1 MQPEQYE
8 KIWDSE
14 YCPIISLHAIESEP
28 HFHSAIEI
36 LIGKEGVLRALINQ
50 TEYYVHPGE
59 ILITNPYDVHSYSF
73 CENKK
78 PLVCVVIFPFEY
90 VGGFFKARKNGK
102 FSAHYLNDPEI
113 YRNVTE
119 LLYMFD
125 IARTTGK
132 PTLAKCL
139 GLALFE
145 MIAVNIPLTQKTDEQ
160 ANLIK
165 NILNFLYENF
175 REDISLTGL
184 AKKYGY
190 SANYFSSLFHSYL
203 NMNLTEFINRLRLN
217 EIVHK
222 IQEGS
227 DLTSA
232 IFDSGFNSLRTFYRA
247 FNKKF
252 GMTPKEYF
260 RVSAVKEN

>member
-1 MQPEQYE
+1 MYTPE
-8 KIWDSE
+8 
-14 YCPIISLHAIESEP
+14 
-28 HFHSAIEI
+28 
-36 LIGKEGVLRALINQ
+36 
-50 TEYYVHPGE
+50 
-59 ILITNPYDVHSYSF
+59 
-73 CENKK
+73 
-78 PLVCVVIFPFEY
+78 
-90 VGGFFKARKNGK
+90 K
-102 FSAHYLNDPEI
+102 FSSQIRMTYTAIPFAKIKNRSYASSFSPLNMSAAFLRREKTENFPAHYLNDPEI

-232 IFDSGFNSLRTFYRA
+232 VFDSGFNSLRTFYRA